1 MWNVAGVNN
10 IEEDSWMKIRKHEIE
25 GLVET
30 WAEKEKEKMIRE
42 KLRDYKCFFNRA
54 SRERKK

>member
-42 KLRDYKCFFNRA
+42 KLRGYK
-54 SRERKK
+54 